1 MPTLKILGT
10 GSSTAS
16 LLRCP
21 SAISVVFPHKQILV
35 DCGEN
40 TQIQML
46 RYGVKASKLDMI
58 LISHLHP
65 DHYLGIFS
73 LLNSMNVNK
82 RTKPLQLFAPAD
94 LLDLL
99 RLNFKVS
106 QAILNYAIDFKA
118 LPDEKEEIFYE
129 DEWITIKNMQ
139 MQHRIKPCNGFLI
152 EEKNTRR
159 SIYADKLPKDTPPE
173 TYVNLKNGL
182 DIKDENNVLL
192 YKAEEYTYF
201 PKKSKIA
208 LCADT
213 RYLPHLVNQIKEAD
227 ILYHEATFEDALEE
241 KAVTTFHSTTKQ
253 AATLAKNANVKKLII
268 SHFSAR
274 YQSVN
279 FLLEEAKSV
288 FEPTFLAIEGE
299 EINVN

>member
-10 GSSTAS
+10 GSSTPT

-21 SAISVVFPHKQILV
+21 SAISVVFPHKHILI

-46 RYGVKASKLDMI
+46 KHNVKASKLDMI

-65 DHYLGIFS
+65 DHYLGLFS
-73 LLNSMNVNK
+73 LLNSLNVNH
-82 RTKPLQLFAPAD
+82 RTKTLQLFAPAD

-106 QAILNYAIDFKA
+106 QAILNYHIDFQA

-129 DEWITIKNMQ
+129 DEWITIENMQ

-152 EEKNTRR
+152 QEKQTRR
-159 SIYADKLPKDTPPE
+159 NIYETKLPNNTPPQ
-173 TYVNLKNGL
+173 TYIDLKNGL
-182 DIKDENNVLL
+182 DIQDENGNVL

-201 PKKSKIA
+201 PPKIKLA
-208 LCADT
+208 FFADT
-213 RYLPHLVNQIKEAD
+213 KYLPHLADKIKNAH

-241 KAVTTFHSTTKQ
+241 KAKNTFHSTTKH
-253 AATLAKNANVKKLII
+253 AGMLAKNANVEKLII

-274 YQSVN
+274 YRSLD
-279 FLLEEAKSV
+279 FLLEETKSI
-288 FEPTFLAIEGE
+288 FPNSYLAIEGE
-299 EINVN
+299 EICL